1 MSRVVKQAKQK
12 TILGYHDKRVNKFG
26 VMGTKQLPI
35 LTSEDYSTFL
45 VTRDHNFVVET
56 KQIEILLNNY
66 MVTARFRKL
75 KKQLATILI
84 LPGILISIGFVL
96 KLLGFFYDYPTL
108 HSILSSRLVNWAFWI
123 SVLGVIISWHDY
135 FRLKSHPIK
144 LPETPPIPE
153 KQAKA
158 IKTAGFKFARY
169 IQLKAFYFL
178 SEESQRLLA
187 KYYRRGIFDTLEFF
201 AEILTAKDTQRI
213 LERANLEIDVH
224 EFETKSINSTTI
236 PDYPTAGLRCI
247 ILYALEDAI
256 LTESHEIRP
265 EHFFSAFFKVFP
277 TLKNLLNE
285 NNSSVDL
292 IREIIRFFNREEEKE
307 KASNILNPDTIY
319 YRTGGVGKFWIYG
332 YTFILNKFSKDI
344 TEKVA
349 SIHDRFGIGHEREIE
364 EITSILG
371 RMSNKNV
378 LLIGEPGVGKSSIIK
393 GLAQSILAG
402 QVPPHL
408 KNKRIIQLDVTGLLA
423 RGVGEGNLEQLIQ
436 KAMQELSSAG
446 NTILYIDEIQ
456 EIIPAKSDQSG
467 TSISSIMLPY
477 ILESNFPIIGTINY
491 ADYKKFFYSNES
503 LRQSFDSVEVSPVF
517 PTDALEI
524 LETIIDDL
532 EQNYDMYITFP
543 ALTAA
548 VELSQR
554 YISERK
560 LPDSA
565 VRTLE
570 ATCSWAQSKGIRLL
584 DDEHV
589 AKYISI
595 QTEIPV
601 DSINAEE
608 ATKLMNLEQNIKKR
622 VIGQDEA
629 VNKTVESLKRAR
641 TDIRDPNKP
650 IGVFLFLGPT
660 GVGKTHLAKV
670 IAQEYFGRED
680 GKEDIIKIDMS
691 EYQDT
696 DSINKF
702 LGSYERDSMGQ
713 SSVTLLDKVKSRP
726 YSVVLF
732 DEIEK
737 AHARVLDLFLQ
748 LFDEGRLTS
757 NRGETINF
765 TNCIIICTSNIGSKL
780 LLDALND
787 EKALWEE
794 AKNRAIIEL
803 RQAIRPELLN
813 RFDDVIVFSPH
824 TVENLVKITEI
835 LLTELADRISEKGIS
850 ITWGKP
856 IPVLI
861 ANKARVPGM
870 GARPLKRYIQEKVE
884 GRLATEIIQGSLQK
898 GSEIEIKSEWLN

>member
-1 MSRVVKQAKQK
+1 ME
-12 TILGYHDKRVNKFG
+12 
-26 VMGTKQLPI
+26 TKQLPV

-45 VTRDHNFVVET
+45 LTRDHNFVLDT
-56 KQIEILLNNY
+56 SQIETLLNNY
-66 MVTARFRKL
+66 MVTARFRKI
-75 KKQLATILI
+75 KKQVATILI
-84 LPGILISIGFVL
+84 LPGIIISIGFIL

-108 HSILSSRLVNWAFWI
+108 ASILSSKLVNWAFWI
-123 SVLGVIISWHDY
+123 SVLGVIILWHDY

-153 KQAKA
+153 KQ
-158 IKTAGFKFARY
+158 IKSIRSNGFKFARY
-169 IQLKAFYFL
+169 IQLRAYYFL
-178 SEESQRLLA
+178 SEESQHLIA

-201 AEILTAKDTQRI
+201 AEIITSKEAQRL
-213 LERANLEIDVH
+213 LERANLAVDVQK
-224 EFETKSINSTTI
+224 FEARGINSSTI
-236 PDYPTAGLRCI
+236 PDYPTAGLRCL

-256 LTESHEIRP
+256 LTESKEIRP

-277 TLKNLLNE
+277 TLKKFLNE
-285 NNSSVDL
+285 NKSSVDL
-292 IREIIRFFNREEEKE
+292 LCEIIRFFNREEEKE
-307 KASNILNPDTIY
+307 RAANILNPDTTY
-319 YRTGGVGKFWIYG
+319 YRTGGIGKFWIYG
-332 YTFILNKFSKDI
+332 YTFILNKFSNDI

-349 SIHDRFGIGHEREIE
+349 SIHDRFGIGHEREME

-371 RMSNKNV
+371 RISNKNV

-402 QVPPHL
+402 QVPQHL
-408 KNKRIIQLDVTGLLA
+408 RNKRIVQLDVTGLLA
-423 RGVGEGNLEQLIQ
+423 QGIGKGNLEELIQ
-436 KAMQELSSAG
+436 KAMDELTSAG

-477 ILESNFPIIGTINY
+477 ILESDFPIIGTINY

-503 LRQSFDSVEVSPVF
+503 LRQSFDNVEVSPVF

-524 LETIIDDL
+524 LETIVDDL
-532 EQNYDMYITFP
+532 EENYGLYITFP
-543 ALTAA
+543 ALTAS

-554 YISERK
+554 HITDRK

-570 ATCSWAQSKGIRLL
+570 ATCSWAQSKGIQVL

-601 DSINAEE
+601 ESITAEE
-608 ATKLMNLEQNIKKR
+608 ATKLMNLEQSIKKR

-629 VNKTVESLKRAR
+629 VNKTVEALKRAR

-670 IAQEYFGRED
+670 IGQEYFGRQD
-680 GKEDIIKIDMS
+680 GKDDIIKVDMS
-691 EYQDT
+691 EFQDT
-696 DSINKF
+696 NSINKF
-702 LGSYERDSMGQ
+702 LGSYERNAMGQ
-713 SSVTLLDKVKSRP
+713 SSVTLIDKIKAKP

-737 AHARVLDLFLQ
+737 AHPQVLDLFLQ

-757 NRGETINF
+757 NRGETVSF

-780 LLDALND
+780 LLDALNN
-787 EKALWEE
+787 EKALWDE

-824 TVENLVKITEI
+824 TVENLIKITEI
-835 LLTELADRISEKGIS
+835 LLTELAERIAEKGIT
-850 ITWGKP
+850 ITWGKT

-870 GARPLKRYIQEKVE
+870 GARPLKRYIQEKIE
-884 GRLATEIIQGSLQK
+884 GHIATEIIQGSLSQ
-898 GSEIEIKSEWLN
+898 GSDIEIKSQWLN